1 MNITRTTQSTGTRG
15 KELGRVQIESNLKAA
30 EEKLDTVIMKDEY
43 EQFCNRRNSKGQ
55 GNFYP
60 LMGMML
66 GLGGGV
72 ALASTALSGNIPA
85 SLGAFVAGPVL
96 GLAGG
101 VAIERSAQSSYMER
115 FNSQKEAAQTEI
127 DHWRSELN
135 ALTSEEGIIAS

>member
-1 MNITRTTQSTGTRG
+1 MNITRTTPSVATRG
-15 KELGRVQIESNLKAA
+15 KELSRAQIENNLKAA

-55 GNFYP
+55 DNFFP

-85 SLGAFVAGPVL
+85 SLGAFVVGPAIGV
-96 GLAGG
+96 AGG
-101 VAIERSAQSSYMER
+101 IAIERNAQASYMEK
-115 FNSQKEAAQTEI
+115 FNSQKEAAQSEI
-127 DHWRSELN
+127 EHWKSELT
-135 ALTSEEGIIAS
+135 ALSSEEGIIAS